1 MILPVVVYGHPV
13 LRKVAEEIDPNYDNL
28 PKFIED
34 MWETMYHA
42 DGVGLAAPQVGMSI
56 RLFVI
61 DGSDLAEDH
70 PELKG
75 FKQTFINARIV
86 ESNKETNTDYEGCL
100 SLPGIREEVSRPSSI
115 RVQFVDENFQPRDE
129 VYEGFTARIVQHE
142 YDHIEG
148 KLFVDYL
155 GPLRKRLIR
164 GKLNAITVGKVD
176 VSYRIKLAK

>member
-1 MILPVVVYGHPV
+1 MILPVVVYGHQV
-13 LRKVAEEIDPNYDNL
+13 LRKVAEDIDKDYDNL
-28 PKFIED
+28 PKFID
-34 MWETMYHA
+34 NMWETMYHA
-42 DGVGLAAPQVGMSI
+42 DGVGLAAPQVGISI

-61 DGSDLAEDH
+61 DGNDLAEDH

-86 ESNKETNTDYEGCL
+86 ESNGELNTNYEGCL
-100 SLPGIREEVSRPSSI
+100 SLPSIREEVTRPSRI
-115 RVQFVDENFQPRDE
+115 RVQFVDENFQPHDE
-129 VYEGFTARIVQHE
+129 VYEGFTARIIQHE

-164 GKLNAITVGKVD
+164 GKLNSISVGKVD
-176 VSYRIKLAK
+176 VNYRIKLAK

>member
-13 LRKVAEEIDPNYDNL
+13 LRKVAEEIDQDYDNL
-28 PKFIED
+28 PKFIDD

-42 DGVGLAAPQVGMSI
+42 DGVGLAAPQVGVPI

-61 DGSDLAEDH
+61 DGKDLADDH
-70 PELKG
+70 PELLG

-86 ESNKETNTDYEGCL
+86 DADGGPVREFEGCL
-100 SLPGIREEVSRPSSI
+100 SLPGIREEVTRPSKI
-115 RVQFVDENFQPRDE
+115 RIQFVDENFQPRDE
-129 VYEGFTARIVQHE
+129 VYEGFTARIIQHE

-155 GPLRKRLIR
+155 SPLRKRLIK

>member
-28 PKFIED
+28 PKLIED

-42 DGVGLAAPQVGMSI
+42 DGVGLAAPQIGMSV

-61 DGSDLAEDH
+61 DGNDLAEDH

-86 ESNKETNTDYEGCL
+86 ESNGQPNTDYEGCL
-100 SLPGIREEVSRPSSI
+100 SLPGIREEVTRPSSI
-115 RVQFVDENFQPRDE
+115 RVQFVDENFKPRDE
-129 VYEGFTARIVQHE
+129 VYEGFTARIIQHE

-155 GPLRKRLIR
+155 GPLRKRLIK

>member
-13 LRKVAEEIDPNYDNL
+13 LRKVGEDIDRDFDNL

-34 MWETMYHA
+34 MWETMYFA
-42 DGVGLAAPQVGMSI
+42 DGVGLAAPQVGVPI

-61 DGSDLAEDH
+61 DGKDLAEDH

-75 FKQTFINARIV
+75 FKQTFINAHV
-86 ESNKETNTDYEGCL
+86 VAEDGPMVTDFEGCL
-100 SLPGIREEVSRPSSI
+100 SLPGIREEVTRPSRI
-115 RVQFVDENFQPRDE
+115 RIQYLDEHFQPHDE
-129 VYEGFTARIVQHE
+129 IFEGFAARIIQHE

-155 GPLRKRLIR
+155 GPCA
-164 GKLNAITVGKVD
+164 NA
-176 VSYRIKLAK
+176 